1 MYPGTWAR
9 SAPDRPAVIVVA
21 PDGSERVTRYRELDD
36 RSARLA
42 RVLKARGLGFG
53 DVVAVLAENTAELLE
68 VAWAAQRSGLYVTA
82 VNRHLT
88 ADEVGYIV
96 ADSGA
101 RALVVTSA
109 QADVAREVHAPDLT
123 LRLVIGDAELVDGE
137 ESYEKTLAT
146 APETPLDE
154 VEGDIL
160 LYSSGTTGRPKG
172 IKRALPRAPIG
183 QAPVG
188 VAAWLTAL
196 GMTEGDV
203 YLCPAPLYHAAPL
216 GWSMS
221 THRLGG
227 TVLVMERFE
236 PEHALRLIEKY
247 RVTHSQWVPTMFVRM
262 LKLPADARTR
272 YDLSSHRVAVHAAAP
287 CPVEVKR
294 SMIDWWGPILTEY
307 YASTEGIGAT
317 MISSAEWLEHLG
329 SVGRPLVGRVHI
341 LDPEGA
347 ELPVGE
353 TGQVWFSG
361 GPDFSYHGDEKKTAA
376 AHDAQGRASVGDIG
390 HLDDDGYLYLTDRAD
405 FMIISGGVNV
415 YPREAE
421 DALITHP
428 AVLDVAVIGV
438 PDPDM
443 GEVPHALVQL
453 ADDVSGSPELA
464 AELVAHCRA
473 RLATIKCPRTI
484 EFVDDLPRLPTG
496 KLAKRLLRPR

>member
-1 MYPGTWAR
+1 
-9 SAPDRPAVIVVA
+9 
-21 PDGSERVTRYRELDD
+21 
-36 RSARLA
+36 
-42 RVLKARGLGFG
+42 
-53 DVVAVLAENTAELLE
+53 
-68 VAWAAQRSGLYVTA
+68 
-82 VNRHLT
+82 
-88 ADEVGYIV
+88 
-96 ADSGA
+96 
-101 RALVVTSA
+101 
-109 QADVAREVHAPDLT
+109 
-123 LRLVIGDAELVDGE
+123 
-137 ESYEKTLAT
+137 
-146 APETPLDE
+146 
-154 VEGDIL
+154 
-160 LYSSGTTGRPKG
+160 
-172 IKRALPRAPIG
+172 
-183 QAPVG
+183 
-188 VAAWLTAL
+188 
-196 GMTEGDV
+196 
-203 YLCPAPLYHAAPL
+203 
-216 GWSMS
+216 
-221 THRLGG
+221 
-227 TVLVMERFE
+227 
-236 PEHALRLIEKY
+236 
-247 RVTHSQWVPTMFVRM
+247 
-262 LKLPADARTR
+262 
-272 YDLSSHRVAVHAAAP
+272 
-287 CPVEVKR
+287 
-294 SMIDWWGPILTEY
+294 MIDWWGPILTEY

-317 MISSAEWLEHLG
+317 MISSAEWLEHQG

-347 ELPVGE
+347 ELPVGQ